1 MLKWLDS
8 SVSLARFLLD
18 STYLAKA
25 DKFIYVGFDEK
36 KKSTITLFNPGPWL
50 NGILIELEFAKGFL
64 VISEGR
70 QM

>member
-36 KKSTITLFNPGPWL
+36 KNVNNNSIQSWAL
-50 NGILIELEFAKGFL
+50 A
-64 VISEGR
+64 
-70 QM
+70 